1 LGLTRTLISGFGGL
15 LHEYPGFDLSL
26 CGIQS
31 SVAGVFLS
39 YRRKDGDFAVLL
51 YAWLVERFGAE
62 RVFWDRED
70 IDPGSDFRQ
79 VLSTTLGNCDALV
92 ALIGPQW
99 SPSPWIQ
106 REIGAS
112 MKRRILVL
120 PVLLGD
126 APNIDAAAL
135 PRAMRRFASLQ
146 TLETRDLRFR
156 DRLLKALDRVV
167 GGSADTITSAPQSTD
182 DLRTRRLIDLLQNQI
197 DQRQQRALQGLVAG
211 DTDAALDV
219 LNETFDLVMALID
232 FRPGDSGLELRLGY
246 LYKDLAQVFRKRDR
260 PRFNRYVENGQQT
273 FQRLVKLRLP
283 KDQMAGSWNG
293 LGNMYLL
300 QEDFDKAVECCG
312 RAVRISP
319 DYSYAWNDLFQALE
333 GQAQKGKLNLPAMR
347 QAFQGLKT
355 TVGDD
360 RLLTPEVSRVEVS
373 LRQWEDSSKGRSRK
387 TKTAKLRS

>member
-1 LGLTRTLISGFGGL
+1 M
-15 LHEYPGFDLSL
+15 
-26 CGIQS
+26 
-31 SVAGVFLS
+31 AGVFLS

-51 YAWLVERFGAE
+51 YAWLVERFGAA

-79 VLSTTLGNCDALV
+79 VLSTTLGSCDALV

-156 DRLLKALDRVV
+156 ARLLKALDRVV
-167 GGSADTITSAPQSTD
+167 SGPADTNTAAPPSTD

-211 DTDAALDV
+211 DNDAALDV
-219 LNETFDLVMALID
+219 LNETFDLIMALID
-232 FRPGDSGLELRLGY
+232 FRPGDTGLELRLGY
-246 LYKDLAQVFRKRDR
+246 LYKDLAQVFRQRDR

-273 FQRLVKLRLP
+273 FQRLVNLRLP
-283 KDQMAGSWNG
+283 QDQLAGSWNG

-300 QEDFDKAVECCG
+300 QGDFDKAVECCE

-319 DYSYAWNDLFQALE
+319 DYSYAWNDLFQGLE

-347 QAFQGLKT
+347 QAFARLKA

-360 RLLTPEVSRVEVS
+360 RLLTPEVDRVEVS
-373 LRQWEDSSKGRSRK
+373 LRQWENSSKGRSRK
-387 TKTAKLRS
+387 TETAKLRRPASRRAQR